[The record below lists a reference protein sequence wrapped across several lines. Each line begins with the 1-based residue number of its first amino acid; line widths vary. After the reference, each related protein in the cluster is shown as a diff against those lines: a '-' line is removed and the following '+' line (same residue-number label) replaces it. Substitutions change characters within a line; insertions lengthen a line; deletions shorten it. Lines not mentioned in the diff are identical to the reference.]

1 MTTPVGR
8 LVVVAGATASFWG
21 AVFSGRRWVDHY
33 RSAQAVDDF
42 RVYYY
47 TARLGI
53 EQGWN
58 QIYNQDALRA
68 VMAKHFTGELAVID
82 GGHTFPHPP
91 LLAWMI
97 APLTVLPL
105 GPAHAIWSLV
115 GLASLVISM
124 AIAAAYRG

>member
-33 RSAQAVDDF
+33 RSDQAVDDF

-53 EQGWN
+53 AQGWN

-68 VMAKHFTGELAVID
+68 VMAKHFTGQLAVID
-82 GGHTFPHPP
+82 GGHTSPTPP
-91 LLAWMI
+91 LLAWTI
-97 APLTVLPL
+97 APITVLPVW
-105 GPAHAIWSLV
+105 PPYAVSSL
-115 GLASLVISM
+115 
-124 AIAAAYRG
+124 